1 MNLEADLYQARILIV
16 DDQAPNVLLLERL
29 LAGCGFTNVVSTT
42 DSAEVLP
49 MCAREEPDIVLLD
62 LQMPAPDG
70 FEVMSRL
77 ADRINA
83 YTRLPILVL
92 TADASRETKER
103 ALSSGA
109 SDFLNKPFEVNEVYL
124 RIRNLLTTR
133 LLHME
138 LQRHNA
144 TLEKRVAERTRELEQ
159 ARVEILQRLALAAEY
174 RDDATYEHTE
184 RVASM
189 AAALAKRL
197 GHSDAEIEL
206 MRLAAPLHDIGKLGV
221 ADAILLKRGRLSE
234 VELEVMRTHTT
245 VGAAILAGS
254 TSDVLQL
261 AEQIALTH
269 HEWWDGSGYPNGLSG
284 SRIPLCG
291 RIVALADVFDA
302 LTHARP
308 YKEAWPV
315 ERAVE
320 EVHLLRERQFDP
332 EVVDAF
338 DALDLDELTDEA
350 EDTSRNLG
358 TAA

>member
-1 MNLEADLYQARILIV
+1 MNLEADLYQSRILIV

-42 DSAEVLP
+42 VSAEVAR
-49 MCAREEPDIVLLD
+49 MCAQEEPDIVLLD

-70 FEVMSRL
+70 FEVMGL
-77 ADRINA
+77 LEERINA
-83 YTRLPILVL
+83 NTRLPILVL
-92 TADASRETKER
+92 TADVSRETKER

-109 SDFLNKPFEVNEVYL
+109 SDFLSKPFDVTEVYL

-133 LLHME
+133 FLQME
-138 LQRHNA
+138 LQRQNA
-144 TLEKRVAERTRELEQ
+144 TLEMRVAERTRELEQ
-159 ARVEILQRLALAAEY
+159 ARFEILQRLALAAEY

-184 RVASM
+184 RVARM
-189 AAALAKRL
+189 AAALATRL
-197 GHSDAEIEL
+197 GLSDEEVQL

-221 ADAILLKRGRLSE
+221 ADAILLKSGRLSE
-234 VELEVMRTHTT
+234 VELDVMRTHTT

-284 SRIPLCG
+284 ISIPSCG

-320 EVHLLRERQFDP
+320 EVHLLRGRQFDP
-332 EVVDAF
+332 DVVDAF
-338 DALDLDELTDEA
+338 DALDLDQLADET
-350 EDTSRNLG
+350 EKTTSDLG
-358 TAA
+358 AAA